1 MTVVINIDSSF
12 QRLIG
17 EGAMKMDKMTFNLYK
32 YILFAMGFVIAQLT
46 IMIVTLIQQINQLL
60 EHYSPEEIAEIV
72 ETIVNGYIIPMVIS
86 VFVLVGISVVA
97 YLIEFQITKA
107 YRKRKQR
114 KNEPLNKKYEMEKP
128 ELY

>member
-1 MTVVINIDSSF
+1 MIVVINTDSSF
-12 QRLIG
+12 LRLIG
-17 EGAMKMDKMTFNLYK
+17 EGAMKMEKMTFNLYK

-46 IMIVTLIQQINQLL
+46 ILIVTLIQQINLYL

-72 ETIVNGYIIPMVIS
+72 ETFVKTYISPMVIS
-86 VFVLVGISVVA
+86 VFVLLGISVVA

>member
-1 MTVVINIDSSF
+1 MAVVINIDSSF

>member
-72 ETIVNGYIIPMVIS
+72 ETFVNGYIIPMVIS